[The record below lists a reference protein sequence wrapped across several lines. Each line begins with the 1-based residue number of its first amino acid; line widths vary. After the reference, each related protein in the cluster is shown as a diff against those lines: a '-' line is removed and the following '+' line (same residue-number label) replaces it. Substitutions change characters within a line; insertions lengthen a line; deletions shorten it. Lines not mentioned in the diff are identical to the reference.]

1 MVELMPYNGIPH
13 LLVPVI
19 TDSNDA
25 AIALKWAVSE
35 MELRHKKLSEL
46 GLRNIKL

>member
-1 MVELMPYNGIPH
+1 MVELMPYNGIPFISS
-13 LLVPVI
+13 VI

-35 MELRHKKLSEL
+35 MELKV
-46 GLRNIKL
+46 